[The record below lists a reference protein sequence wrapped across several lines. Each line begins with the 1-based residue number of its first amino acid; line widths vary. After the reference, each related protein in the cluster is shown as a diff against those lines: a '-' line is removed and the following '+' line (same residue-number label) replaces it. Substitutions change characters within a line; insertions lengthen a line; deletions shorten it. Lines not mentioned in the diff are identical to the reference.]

1 MKKVVTLL
9 LALCT
14 FAVAAAQT
22 TLPYIARDKD
32 KSGKYGFVQK
42 GKEIFPH
49 IFEDAR
55 SFMSGEALTHV
66 AFGKE
71 YFVIDRKGNMV
82 TNKSYELPPRIYPRF
97 AIVDWK
103 VKKGINSESGIV
115 LNSRGDRLFPGL
127 YAAAIHAKT
136 DDYLFVVSKDRGE
149 YNGQLATIDGKII
162 NKNLR
167 GKFFFS
173 ASEVIKY
180 TDNSPEHKMGVLNA
194 WGKILIPCKYSD
206 LYFCYLYNLHHK
218 QIKTLEKAGIMDK
231 YSSDMLQKIGVILAY
246 EGRVIT
252 VYDQCGN
259 MLVSPKQY
267 KSTYHT
273 DVIQKILK
281 KVIIPHF
288 LRSREVKRE
297 FNEKISN
304 PYVSHK
310 HEYLEAVSKLPIYS
324 ASNKSI
330 ASHIAHLESNP
341 NVELYSASECY
352 TKGKSY
358 YDKDQYDKAIPWF
371 LHAANSKHLP
381 AYRRLADSYN
391 NTEQFQKAHSW
402 YKRCIKDLTPG
413 SNDYWFACMILGGMY
428 KSGRGCEKNYDTSL
442 YYLRLFHQNTTPI
455 NKTTANEMIA
465 EVIALKN
472 KANSQHRQSASSS
485 SSRSQST
492 SRSSHSPYTPA
503 ANTMPNDGNRHICYK
518 NRSGGIASINP
529 FLYKNE
535 WKAGVY
541 VQDSSGAGHTYGFT
555 RQYTGDTEWVF
566 KGGVP
571 TAFYSNDSK
580 KIIMYVAFD
589 WSYIKVDGVVYDIPI
604 SKQEYDSRITK
615 VKVYMNN
622 GGGHNHNNSS
632 SSYNNNDSGRS
643 YIDGPCKYCGGGGG
657 CRSCNG
663 RGYKYNPYSGHD
675 DTCPSCN
682 GSGRCFNCRGTG
694 KQATY

>member
-1 MKKVVTLL
+1 
-9 LALCT
+9 
-14 FAVAAAQT
+14 
-22 TLPYIARDKD
+22 
-32 KSGKYGFVQK
+32 
-42 GKEIFPH
+42 
-49 IFEDAR
+49 
-55 SFMSGEALTHV
+55 
-66 AFGKE
+66 
-71 YFVIDRKGNMV
+71 
-82 TNKSYELPPRIYPRF
+82 
-97 AIVDWK
+97 
-103 VKKGINSESGIV
+103 
-115 LNSRGDRLFPGL
+115 
-127 YAAAIHAKT
+127 
-136 DDYLFVVSKDRGE
+136 
-149 YNGQLATIDGKII
+149 
-162 NKNLR
+162 
-167 GKFFFS
+167 
-173 ASEVIKY
+173 
-180 TDNSPEHKMGVLNA
+180 
-194 WGKILIPCKYSD
+194 
-206 LYFCYLYNLHHK
+206 
-218 QIKTLEKAGIMDK
+218 
-231 YSSDMLQKIGVILAY
+231 
-246 EGRVIT
+246 
-252 VYDQCGN
+252 
-259 MLVSPKQY
+259 
-267 KSTYHT
+267 
-273 DVIQKILK
+273 
-281 KVIIPHF
+281 
-288 LRSREVKRE
+288 
-297 FNEKISN
+297 
-304 PYVSHK
+304 
-310 HEYLEAVSKLPIYS
+310 
-324 ASNKSI
+324 
-330 ASHIAHLESNP
+330 
-341 NVELYSASECY
+341 
-352 TKGKSY
+352 
-358 YDKDQYDKAIPWF
+358 
-371 LHAANSKHLP
+371 
-381 AYRRLADSYN
+381 
-391 NTEQFQKAHSW
+391 
-402 YKRCIKDLTPG
+402 
-413 SNDYWFACMILGGMY
+413 
-428 KSGRGCEKNYDTSL
+428 
-442 YYLRLFHQNTTPI
+442 
-455 NKTTANEMIA
+455 MIA